1 MTLKGTSMPSYLVA
15 IHSLSKRILMMQNKQ
30 PNPDLH
36 LTARGYLIDC
46 LITNTLPSVDQNEL
60 REVLLYLNNLITFDE
75 INLKKEEMMLD
86 E

>member
-1 MTLKGTSMPSYLVA
+1 MPK
-15 IHSLSKRILMMQNKQ
+15 SL
-30 PNPDLH
+30 NPDLH

-46 LITNTLPSVDQNEL
+46 LITNTHPSVDQNEL

-75 INLKKEEMMLD
+75 INLRKEEMMLD